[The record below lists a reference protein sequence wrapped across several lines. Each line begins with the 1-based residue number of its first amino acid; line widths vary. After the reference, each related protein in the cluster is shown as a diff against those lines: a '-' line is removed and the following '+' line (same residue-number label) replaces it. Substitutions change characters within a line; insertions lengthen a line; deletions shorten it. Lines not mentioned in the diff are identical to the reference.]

1 MIRRRIKVTSITV
14 TRRDLDKN
22 KFRSGLSGASWQRV
36 KIMNIFKKAK
46 MTTADT
52 MAPRKLTL
60 AERKELEAM
69 EETILVAEEEVATRE
84 EQLND
89 ADFQAANFAKIP
101 ELVSELDQKRA
112 AVAKLYTRWEELEA
126 LAS

>member
-36 KIMNIFKKAK
+36 KIMNIFKKARVA
-46 MTTADT
+46 TADT

-60 AERKELEAM
+60 AEIQA
-69 EETILVAEEEVATRE
+69 VSGG
-84 EQLND
+84 LNP
-89 ADFQAANFAKIP
+89 QPLPPSHGP
-101 ELVSELDQKRA
+101 ESLKRA
-112 AVAKLYTRWEELEA
+112 
-126 LAS
+126 